1 MENVVTVEKAINTD
15 SKLVTLTEDDIL
27 GVYESLSED
36 EKNAIE
42 QIAKNLEIRI
52 KEKWYSRPRLTN
64 ANFGRVQALEL
75 IAKIGIFL
83 LHTDEINSG

>member
-1 MENVVTVEKAINTD
+1 MTVEKAITTD

-27 GVYESLSED
+27 EVYESMSED
-36 EKNAIE
+36 EKDAID
-42 QIAKNLEIRI
+42 QIANNLEIRI
-52 KEKWYSRPRLTN
+52 KEKWYFQPRLTN

-83 LHTDEINSG
+83 LQTDEKNGG